1 MIVFRYSLIK
11 TDKTIMEIT
20 LETGYCDSYRLSSQF
35 KNKTGINLYKIQAL
49 LKKIKPISFFNNIIK
64 I

>member
-35 KNKTGINLYKIQAL
+35 KNKTGITYTKFRRYS
-49 LKKIKPISFFNNIIK
+49 KK
-64 I
+64 